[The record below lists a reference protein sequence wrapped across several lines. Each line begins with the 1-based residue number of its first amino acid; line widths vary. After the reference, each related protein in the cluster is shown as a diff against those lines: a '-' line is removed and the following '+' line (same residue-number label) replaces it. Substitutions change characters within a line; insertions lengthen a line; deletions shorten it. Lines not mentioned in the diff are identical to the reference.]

1 MTDAQSWPIDIP
13 ALPELSKKGAYQ
25 TGLSYTPQDI
35 EDIQVYGIYRGVEV
49 IIEIDIPGHTTA
61 IGF

>member
-13 ALPELSKKGAYQ
+13 ALPELSEKGAYQ
-25 TGLSYTPQDI
+25 AGLSYMPQDI

-49 IIEIDIPGHTTA
+49 IIE
-61 IGF
+61 